1 MDSSVELLIKLGL
14 SKDHSI
20 ALCRSLYY
28 DGARNT
34 KKIGDT
40 ENNRATYETV
50 PFDSLLTG
58 EFASH

>member
-1 MDSSVELLIKLGL
+1 MQLGL
-14 SKDHSI
+14 SKEHSI

-28 DGARNT
+28 DGAKST

-40 ENNRATYETV
+40 ENNRATYETI

-58 EFASH
+58 DLANSSH